1 MISLNTF
8 FKNKNLHESSLFKII
23 NDISNGAKIVN
34 EVLLNGNPKNLKSEN
49 VKNIQNEDVQKLD
62 LIANN
67 VFLDYFKN
75 NQEIQGILSEE
86 NENIIEGNTLGKYL
100 IAMDPLDGSSN
111 ISVNIPVGSIFSIYQ
126 KKDMSVSLCEN
137 DFLIKG
143 KEQECATYV
152 LYGTST
158 ILIIALNDEVHGFTL
173 NLKEGEYFLTFPDI
187 KIPEYGN
194 IFSINEG
201 NIKSVDTEIFNYIE
215 YCKELDLNGK
225 RTHTGRFIGS
235 LVADFHRNM
244 MKGGIFIYPKTS
256 DRPTGQLRLIY
267 ECNPIALIAKF
278 AGSKSSDGNIS
289 ILEKKPKS
297 IHERTAFI
305 TGSNKMVDKLLSF
318 YKNE

>member
-8 FKNKNLHESSLFKII
+8 FKKKNLLESSLFKII
-23 NDISNGAKIVN
+23 DNICSGAKIVN
-34 EVLLNGNPKNLKSEN
+34 EVLLSGNPENFKSEN

-67 VFLDYFKN
+67 IFLENFKN
-75 NQEIQGILSEE
+75 NLEVHGILSEE
-86 NENIIEGNTLGKYL
+86 NEKIIEGNSLGKYL

-111 ISVNIPVGSIFSIYQ
+111 ISVNIPVGSIFSIFQ
-126 KKDMSVSLCEN
+126 KKNLSVGLCEN

-143 KEQECATYV
+143 KEQECAAYI

-158 ILIIALNDEVHGFTL
+158 ILILALNNEVNGFTL
-173 NLKEGEYFLTFPDI
+173 NLNKNDFFLTFPNLQ
-187 KIPEYGN
+187 IPEEGN

-201 NIKSVDTEIFNYIE
+201 NIKSIDKEIFNYVE
-215 YCKELDLNGK
+215 HCKKLNSDGK

-256 DRPTGQLRLIY
+256 DKPNGQLRLIY

-278 AGSKSSDGNIS
+278 AGSKSSDGITS

-297 IHERTAFI
+297 IHERTAFV
-305 TGSNKMVDKLLSF
+305 TGSTKMVDKLLSF
-318 YKNE
+318 YKND

>member
-8 FKNKNLHESSLFKII
+8 FKKKNLLESSLFKII
-23 NDISNGAKIVN
+23 DNICSGAKIVN
-34 EVLLNGNPKNLKSEN
+34 EVLLSGNPENFKSEN

-67 VFLDYFKN
+67 IFLENFKN
-75 NQEIQGILSEE
+75 NFEINGILSEE
-86 NENIIEGNTLGKYL
+86 NEKIIKGNSLGKYL

-111 ISVNIPVGSIFSIYQ
+111 ISVNIPVGSIFSILQ
-126 KKDMSVSLCEN
+126 KKNLSVSLCEN
-137 DFLIKG
+137 DFLVKG
-143 KEQECATYV
+143 KEQECAAYI

-158 ILIIALNDEVHGFTL
+158 ILILALNNEVNGFTL
-173 NLKEGEYFLTFPDI
+173 NLNKNDFFLTFPNLQ
-187 KIPEYGN
+187 IPEEGN

-201 NIKSVDTEIFNYIE
+201 NIKSVDKEIFNYVE
-215 YCKELDLNGK
+215 HCKGLNPEGK

-256 DRPTGQLRLIY
+256 DKPNGQLRLIY

-278 AGSKSSDGNIS
+278 AGSKSSDGITS

-305 TGSNKMVDKLLSF
+305 TGSTKMVDELLSF
-318 YKNE
+318 YKND

>member
-1 MISLNTF
+1 MINLNTF
-8 FKNKNLHESSLFKII
+8 FENRNLLESSLFKII
-23 NDISNGAKIVN
+23 DNICSGAKIVN
-34 EVLLNGNPKNLKSEN
+34 EVLLNGNPENFKSEN

-67 VFLDYFKN
+67 VFLEYFKN
-75 NQEIQGILSEE
+75 NLEIHGILSEE
-86 NENIIEGNTLGKYL
+86 NEKIIEGNSFGKHL

-111 ISVNIPVGSIFSIYQ
+111 ISVNIPVGSIFSIF
-126 KKDMSVSLCEN
+126 KKKNMSVDLCED

-143 KEQECATYV
+143 KDQECAAYV

-158 ILIIALNDEVHGFTL
+158 ILIIAFNNEVHGFTL
-173 NLKEGEYFLTFPDI
+173 NLTENEYFLTFPNI
-187 KIPEYGN
+187 KIPEEGN

-201 NIKSVDTEIFNYIE
+201 NIKSVDKEIFNYVE
-215 YCKELDLNGK
+215 HCKKLNPNGK

-256 DRPTGQLRLIY
+256 DKPNGQLRLIY
-267 ECNPIALIAKF
+267 ECNPIAFIAKF

-305 TGSNKMVDKLLSF
+305 IGSNKMVDKLLSF

>member
-8 FKNKNLHESSLFKII
+8 FKNKNLLESSLFKII
-23 NDISNGAKIVN
+23 DDICNGAKIVN
-34 EVLLNGNPKNLKSEN
+34 EVLLNGNPENFKSEN
-49 VKNIQNEDVQKLD
+49 IKNIQNEDVQKLD

-67 VFLDYFKN
+67 VFLEYFKN
-75 NQEIQGILSEE
+75 NLEIHGILSEE
-86 NENIIEGNTLGKYL
+86 NEKIIEGNSFGKYL

-111 ISVNIPVGSIFSIYQ
+111 ISVNIPVGSIFSIF
-126 KKDMSVSLCEN
+126 KKKNMSVDLCED

-143 KEQECATYV
+143 KDQECAAYV

-158 ILIIALNDEVHGFTL
+158 ILIIAFNNEVHGFTL
-173 NLKEGEYFLTFPDI
+173 NLKENEYFLTFPNI
-187 KIPEYGN
+187 KIPEEGN

-201 NIKSVDTEIFNYIE
+201 NIKSVDKEIFNYVE
-215 YCKELDLNGK
+215 HCKELNPNGK

-256 DRPTGQLRLIY
+256 DKPNGQLRLIY

-305 TGSNKMVDKLLSF
+305 IGSNKMVDKLLSF

>member
-8 FKNKNLHESSLFKII
+8 FKNKNLFESSLFKII
-23 NDISNGAKIVN
+23 DNICSGAKIVN
-34 EVLLNGNPKNLKSEN
+34 EVLLNGNPENFKSEN

-67 VFLDYFKN
+67 IFLENFKN
-75 NQEIQGILSEE
+75 NFEINGILSEE
-86 NENIIEGNTLGKYL
+86 NEKIIEGNSLGKYL

-111 ISVNIPVGSIFSIYQ
+111 ISVNIPVGSIFSILQ
-126 KKDMSVSLCEN
+126 KKNLSVGLCEN
-137 DFLIKG
+137 DFLVKG
-143 KEQECATYV
+143 KEQECAAYI

-158 ILIIALNDEVHGFTL
+158 ILILALNNEVNGFTL
-173 NLKEGEYFLTFPDI
+173 NLNKNDFFLTFPNLQ
-187 KIPEYGN
+187 IPEEGN

-201 NIKSVDTEIFNYIE
+201 NIKSVDKEIFNYVE
-215 YCKELDLNGK
+215 HCKELNPDGK

-256 DRPTGQLRLIY
+256 DKPNGQLRLIY

-278 AGSKSSDGNIS
+278 VGSKSSDGITS

-305 TGSNKMVDKLLSF
+305 TGSTKMVDELLSF
-318 YKNE
+318 YKND

>member
-1 MISLNTF
+1 MINLNTF
-8 FKNKNLHESSLFKII
+8 FKKKNLLESSLFKII
-23 NDISNGAKIVN
+23 DNICSGAKIVN
-34 EVLLNGNPKNLKSEN
+34 EVLLNGNPENFKSEN

-67 VFLDYFKN
+67 IFLENFKN
-75 NQEIQGILSEE
+75 NFEINGILSEE
-86 NENIIEGNTLGKYL
+86 NEKIIEGNSLGKYL

-111 ISVNIPVGSIFSIYQ
+111 ISVNIPVGSIFSILQ
-126 KKDMSVSLCEN
+126 KKNLSVGLCEN
-137 DFLIKG
+137 DFLVKG
-143 KEQECATYV
+143 KEQECAAYI

-158 ILIIALNDEVHGFTL
+158 ILILALNNEVNGFTL
-173 NLKEGEYFLTFPDI
+173 NLNKNDFFLTFPNLQ
-187 KIPEYGN
+187 IPEEGN

-201 NIKSVDTEIFNYIE
+201 NIKSVDKEIFNYVE
-215 YCKELDLNGK
+215 HCKKLNSDGK

-256 DRPTGQLRLIY
+256 DKPNGQLRLIY

-278 AGSKSSDGNIS
+278 AGSKSSDGITS

-305 TGSNKMVDKLLSF
+305 TGSNKMVDELLSF
-318 YKNE
+318 YKND

>member
-1 MISLNTF
+1 MINLNTF
-8 FKNKNLHESSLFKII
+8 FKNRNLLESSLFKII
-23 NDISNGAKIVN
+23 DNICSGAKIVN
-34 EVLLNGNPKNLKSEN
+34 EVLLNGNPENFKSEN

-67 VFLDYFKN
+67 IFLENFKN
-75 NQEIQGILSEE
+75 NLEVHGILSEE
-86 NENIIEGNTLGKYL
+86 NEKIIEGNSLGKYL

-111 ISVNIPVGSIFSIYQ
+111 ISVNIPVGSIFSIFQ
-126 KKDMSVSLCEN
+126 KKNLSVGLCEN

-143 KEQECATYV
+143 KEQECAAYI

-158 ILIIALNDEVHGFTL
+158 ILILALNNEVNGFTL
-173 NLKEGEYFLTFPDI
+173 NLNKNDFFLTFPNLQ
-187 KIPEYGN
+187 IPEEGN

-201 NIKSVDTEIFNYIE
+201 NIKSIDKEIFNYVE
-215 YCKELDLNGK
+215 HCKKLNSDGK

-256 DRPTGQLRLIY
+256 DKPNGQLRLIY

-278 AGSKSSDGNIS
+278 AGSKSSDGITS

-297 IHERTAFI
+297 IHERTAFV
-305 TGSNKMVDKLLSF
+305 TGSTKMVDKLLSF
-318 YKNE
+318 YKND

>member
-1 MISLNTF
+1 M
-8 FKNKNLHESSLFKII
+8 
-23 NDISNGAKIVN
+23 N
-34 EVLLNGNPKNLKSEN
+34 EVLLSGNPENFKSEN

-67 VFLDYFKN
+67 IFLENFKN
-75 NQEIQGILSEE
+75 NFEINGILSEE
-86 NENIIEGNTLGKYL
+86 NEKIIKGNSLGKYL

-111 ISVNIPVGSIFSIYQ
+111 ISVNIPVGSIFSILQ
-126 KKDMSVSLCEN
+126 KKNLSVSLCEN
-137 DFLIKG
+137 DFLVKG
-143 KEQECATYV
+143 KEQECAAYI

-158 ILIIALNDEVHGFTL
+158 ILILALNNEVNGFTL
-173 NLKEGEYFLTFPDI
+173 NLNKNDFFLTFPNLQ
-187 KIPEYGN
+187 IPEEGN

-201 NIKSVDTEIFNYIE
+201 NIKSVDKEIFNYVE
-215 YCKELDLNGK
+215 HCKGLNPEGK

-256 DRPTGQLRLIY
+256 DKPNGQLRLIY

-278 AGSKSSDGNIS
+278 AGSKSSDGITS

-305 TGSNKMVDKLLSF
+305 TGSTKMVDELLSF
-318 YKNE
+318 YKND

>member
-8 FKNKNLHESSLFKII
+8 FKNKNLLESSLFKII
-23 NDISNGAKIVN
+23 DNICSGAKIVN
-34 EVLLNGNPKNLKSEN
+34 EVLLSGNPENFKSEN

-67 VFLDYFKN
+67 IFLENFKN
-75 NQEIQGILSEE
+75 NFEINGILSEE
-86 NENIIEGNTLGKYL
+86 NEKIIKGNSLGKYL

-111 ISVNIPVGSIFSIYQ
+111 ISVNIPVGSIFSILQ
-126 KKDMSVSLCEN
+126 KKNLSVSLCEN
-137 DFLIKG
+137 DFLVKG
-143 KEQECATYV
+143 KEQECAAYI

-158 ILIIALNDEVHGFTL
+158 ILILALNNEVNGFTL
-173 NLKEGEYFLTFPDI
+173 NLNKNDFFLTFPNLQ
-187 KIPEYGN
+187 IPEEGN

-201 NIKSVDTEIFNYIE
+201 NIKSVDKEIFNYVE
-215 YCKELDLNGK
+215 HCKGLNPEGK

-256 DRPTGQLRLIY
+256 DKPNGQLRLIY

-278 AGSKSSDGNIS
+278 AGSKSSDGITS

-305 TGSNKMVDKLLSF
+305 TGSNKMVDELLSF
-318 YKNE
+318 YKND

>member
-8 FKNKNLHESSLFKII
+8 FKNKNLLESSLFKII
-23 NDISNGAKIVN
+23 DNICNGAKIVN
-34 EVLLNGNPKNLKSEN
+34 EVLLNGNPENFKSEN

-67 VFLDYFKN
+67 IFLENFKN
-75 NQEIQGILSEE
+75 NLEIHGILSEE
-86 NENIIEGNTLGKYL
+86 NEKIIEGNSLGKYL

-111 ISVNIPVGSIFSIYQ
+111 INVNIPVGSIFSIF
-126 KKDMSVSLCEN
+126 KKKNLSIDLCEN
-137 DFLIKG
+137 DFLVKG
-143 KEQECATYV
+143 KEQECAAYV

-158 ILIIALNDEVHGFTL
+158 ILILAFNNEVNGFTFNL
-173 NLKEGEYFLTFPDI
+173 NKNDFFLTFPDI
-187 KIPEYGN
+187 QIPEDGN

-201 NIKSVDTEIFNYIE
+201 NIKSINTEIYNYVE
-215 YCKELDLNGK
+215 YCKELNSDGK

-256 DRPTGQLRLIY
+256 DKPNGQLRLIY

-278 AGSKSSDGNIS
+278 AGSKSSDGKNS

-305 TGSNKMVDKLLSF
+305 TGSTKMVDKLLSF

>member
-8 FKNKNLHESSLFKII
+8 FKNKNLLESSLFKII
-23 NDISNGAKIVN
+23 DNICSGAKIVN
-34 EVLLNGNPKNLKSEN
+34 EVLLSGNPENFKSEN

-67 VFLDYFKN
+67 IFLENFKN
-75 NQEIQGILSEE
+75 NFEINGILSEE
-86 NENIIEGNTLGKYL
+86 NEKIIEGNSHGKYL

-111 ISVNIPVGSIFSIYQ
+111 ISVNIPVGSIFSILQ
-126 KKDMSVSLCEN
+126 KKNLSIGLCEN
-137 DFLIKG
+137 DFLVKG
-143 KEQECATYV
+143 KEQECAAYI

-158 ILIIALNDEVHGFTL
+158 ILILALNNEVNGFTL
-173 NLKEGEYFLTFPDI
+173 NLNKNDFFLTFPNLQ
-187 KIPEYGN
+187 IPEEGN

-201 NIKSVDTEIFNYIE
+201 NIKSVDKEIFNYVE
-215 YCKELDLNGK
+215 HCKELNPEGK

-256 DRPTGQLRLIY
+256 DKPNGQLRLIY

-278 AGSKSSDGNIS
+278 AGSKSSDGITS

-305 TGSNKMVDKLLSF
+305 TGSTKMVDELLSF
-318 YKNE
+318 YKND

>member
-8 FKNKNLHESSLFKII
+8 FKKKNLLESSLFKII
-23 NDISNGAKIVN
+23 KNICSGAKIVN
-34 EVLLNGNPKNLKSEN
+34 EVLLSGNPENFKSEN

-67 VFLDYFKN
+67 IFLENFKN
-75 NQEIQGILSEE
+75 NFEINGILSEE
-86 NENIIEGNTLGKYL
+86 NEKIIKGNSLGKYL

-111 ISVNIPVGSIFSIYQ
+111 ISVNIPVGSIFSILQ
-126 KKDMSVSLCEN
+126 KKNLSVSLCEN
-137 DFLIKG
+137 DFLVKG
-143 KEQECATYV
+143 KEQECAAYI

-158 ILIIALNDEVHGFTL
+158 ILILALNNEVNGFTL
-173 NLKEGEYFLTFPDI
+173 NLNKNDFFLTFPNLQ
-187 KIPEYGN
+187 IPEEGN

-201 NIKSVDTEIFNYIE
+201 NIKSVDKEIFNYVE
-215 YCKELDLNGK
+215 HCKGLNPEGK

-256 DRPTGQLRLIY
+256 DKPNGQLRLIY

-278 AGSKSSDGNIS
+278 AGSKSSDGITS

-305 TGSNKMVDKLLSF
+305 TGSTKMVDELLSF
-318 YKNE
+318 YKND

>member
-8 FKNKNLHESSLFKII
+8 FKNKNLLESSLFKII
-23 NDISNGAKIVN
+23 DNICSGAKIVN
-34 EVLLNGNPKNLKSEN
+34 EVLLSGNPENFKSEN

-67 VFLDYFKN
+67 IFLENFKN
-75 NQEIQGILSEE
+75 NFEINGILSEE
-86 NENIIEGNTLGKYL
+86 NEKIIKGNSLGKYL

-111 ISVNIPVGSIFSIYQ
+111 ISVNIPVGSIFSILQ
-126 KKDMSVSLCEN
+126 KKNLSVSLCEN
-137 DFLIKG
+137 DFLVKG
-143 KEQECATYV
+143 KEQECAAYI

-158 ILIIALNDEVHGFTL
+158 ILILALNNEVNGFTL
-173 NLKEGEYFLTFPDI
+173 NLNKNDFFLTFHNLQ
-187 KIPEYGN
+187 IPEEGN

-201 NIKSVDTEIFNYIE
+201 NIKSVDKEIFNYVE
-215 YCKELDLNGK
+215 HCKGLNPEGK

-256 DRPTGQLRLIY
+256 DKPNGQLRLIY

-278 AGSKSSDGNIS
+278 AGSKSSDGITS

-305 TGSNKMVDKLLSF
+305 TGSTKMVDELLSF
-318 YKNE
+318 YKND

>member
-8 FKNKNLHESSLFKII
+8 FKKKNLLESSLFKII
-23 NDISNGAKIVN
+23 DNICSGAKMVN
-34 EVLLNGNPKNLKSEN
+34 EVLLSGNPENFKSEN

-67 VFLDYFKN
+67 IFLENFKN
-75 NQEIQGILSEE
+75 NFEINGILSEE
-86 NENIIEGNTLGKYL
+86 NEKIIKGNSHGKYL

-111 ISVNIPVGSIFSIYQ
+111 ISVNIPVGSIFSILQ
-126 KKDMSVSLCEN
+126 KKNLSVSLCEN
-137 DFLIKG
+137 DFLVKG
-143 KEQECATYV
+143 KEQECAAYI

-158 ILIIALNDEVHGFTL
+158 ILILALNNEVNGFTL
-173 NLKEGEYFLTFPDI
+173 NLNKNDFFLTFPNLQ
-187 KIPEYGN
+187 IPEEGN

-201 NIKSVDTEIFNYIE
+201 NIKSVDKEIFNYVE
-215 YCKELDLNGK
+215 HCKGLNPEGK

-256 DRPTGQLRLIY
+256 DKPNGQLRLIY

-278 AGSKSSDGNIS
+278 AGSKSSDGITS

-305 TGSNKMVDKLLSF
+305 TGSTKMVDELLSF
-318 YKNE
+318 YKND

>member
-8 FKNKNLHESSLFKII
+8 FKKKNLLESSLFKII
-23 NDISNGAKIVN
+23 DNICSGAKIVN
-34 EVLLNGNPKNLKSEN
+34 EVLLSGNPENFKSEN

-67 VFLDYFKN
+67 IFLENFKN
-75 NQEIQGILSEE
+75 NFEINGILSEE
-86 NENIIEGNTLGKYL
+86 NEKIIKGNSLGKYL

-111 ISVNIPVGSIFSIYQ
+111 ISVNIPVGSIFSILQ
-126 KKDMSVSLCEN
+126 KKNLSVSLCEN
-137 DFLIKG
+137 DFLVKG
-143 KEQECATYV
+143 KEQECAAYI

-158 ILIIALNDEVHGFTL
+158 ILILALNNEVNGFTL
-173 NLKEGEYFLTFPDI
+173 NLNKNDFFLTFPNLQ
-187 KIPEYGN
+187 IPEEGN

-201 NIKSVDTEIFNYIE
+201 NIKSVDKEIFNYIE
-215 YCKELDLNGK
+215 HCKELNPEGK

-256 DRPTGQLRLIY
+256 DKPNGQLRLIY

-278 AGSKSSDGNIS
+278 AGSKSSDGITS

-305 TGSNKMVDKLLSF
+305 TGSTKMVDELLSF
-318 YKNE
+318 YKND

>member
-8 FKNKNLHESSLFKII
+8 FKNKNLLESSLFKII
-23 NDISNGAKIVN
+23 DDICNGSKIVN
-34 EVLLNGNPKNLKSEN
+34 EVLLNGNPENFKSEN

-67 VFLDYFKN
+67 VFLEYFKN
-75 NQEIQGILSEE
+75 NLEIHGILSEE
-86 NENIIEGNTLGKYL
+86 NEKIIEGNSFGKYL

-111 ISVNIPVGSIFSIYQ
+111 ISVNIPVGSIFSIFQ
-126 KKDMSVSLCEN
+126 KKNMSVDLCED

-143 KEQECATYV
+143 KDQECAAYV

-158 ILIIALNDEVHGFTL
+158 ILIIAFNNEVHGFTL
-173 NLKEGEYFLTFPDI
+173 NLKENDFFLTFPDL
-187 KIPEYGN
+187 KIPKEGN

-201 NIKSVDTEIFNYIE
+201 NINSIDTEIFNYVE
-215 YCKELDLNGK
+215 HCKELSSDGK

-256 DRPTGQLRLIY
+256 DKPNGQLRLIY
-267 ECNPIALIAKF
+267 ECNPIALIAEF
-278 AGSKSSDGNIS
+278 SGSKSSDGNTS

-305 TGSNKMVDKLLSF
+305 TGSTKMVDKLLSF
-318 YKNE
+318 YNNE

>member
-8 FKNKNLHESSLFKII
+8 FKKKNLLESSLFKII
-23 NDISNGAKIVN
+23 DNICSGAKIVN
-34 EVLLNGNPKNLKSEN
+34 EVLLSGNPENFKSEN

-67 VFLDYFKN
+67 IFLENFKN
-75 NQEIQGILSEE
+75 NFEINGILSEE
-86 NENIIEGNTLGKYL
+86 NEKIIKGNSLGKYL

-111 ISVNIPVGSIFSIYQ
+111 ISVNIPVGSIFSILQ
-126 KKDMSVSLCEN
+126 KKNLSVSLCEN
-137 DFLIKG
+137 DFLVKG
-143 KEQECATYV
+143 KEQECAAYI

-158 ILIIALNDEVHGFTL
+158 ILILALNNEVNGFTL
-173 NLKEGEYFLTFPDI
+173 NLNKNDFFLTFPNLQ
-187 KIPEYGN
+187 IPEEGN

-201 NIKSVDTEIFNYIE
+201 NIKSVDKEIFNYVE
-215 YCKELDLNGK
+215 HCKGLNPEGK

-256 DRPTGQLRLIY
+256 DKPNGQLRLIY

-278 AGSKSSDGNIS
+278 AGSKSSDGITS

-305 TGSNKMVDKLLSF
+305 TGSNKMVDELLSF
-318 YKNE
+318 YKND

>member
-1 MISLNTF
+1 MISFNTF
-8 FKNKNLHESSLFKII
+8 FKKKNLHNRSLLKILDNIANGSKII
-23 NDISNGAKIVN
+23 N
-34 EVLLNGNPKNLKSEN
+34 EVLLSGDPKNLKSEN
-49 VKNIQNEDVQKLD
+49 IKNIQNEDVQKLD
-62 LIANN
+62 VIANN
-67 VFLDYFKN
+67 VFLDYFKKN
-75 NQEIQGILSEE
+75 KEIQGVLSEE
-86 NENIIEGNTLGKYL
+86 NENIIQGNPFGKY
-100 IAMDPLDGSSN
+100 IVAMDPLDGSSN
-111 ISVNIPVGSIFSIYQ
+111 ISVNIPVGSIFSIYE
-126 KKDMSVSLCEN
+126 KKDASISLCES
-137 DFLIKG
+137 DFLKKG
-143 KEQECATYV
+143 KEQKCAVYV

-173 NLKEGEYFLTFPDI
+173 NLKEDEYFLTFPNI
-187 KIPEYGN
+187 KIPEEGN

-201 NIKSVDTEIFNYIE
+201 NIKSVDPEIFNYVE
-215 YCKELDLNGK
+215 SCKELDQNGK

-256 DRPTGQLRLIY
+256 DKPTGQLRLIY

-278 AGSKSSDGNIS
+278 AGSKSSDGNIA